1 MLQQRIQAL
10 INLKEI
16 LSFDNKEFAAVAQR
30 AEAENPWFTK
40 EFIQRSVNNI
50 RDSFLNE
57 NELIAFA
64 GNYPVSETIKNVG
77 IVLAGNI
84 PMVGMHDILCGVLS
98 GHQLQ
103 IKVSSKDS
111 VLIKFV
117 IHQLQEDNQEMAEKL
132 SIVEK
137 LSNCDAYIAT
147 GSNQSNV
154 YFEQYFGKRPNI
166 LRKSRSSVAILDGT
180 ESEEELIALGEDIH
194 YYFGLGCR
202 NVSKIYVPISYDFKP
217 LIESMKAYEYLA
229 NMHKYKNNID
239 YNLSLLLLNQQVYMS
254 TQSLL
259 LVEKESTHAAIS
271 VVHYEFY
278 NSADEVRKTLN
289 EREDVQA
296 IVSHQDI
303 PFGAAQKPSLTDFA
317 DGVDTMQFL
326 TNL

>member
-10 INLKEI
+10 LNLKET
-16 LSFDNKEFAAVAQR
+16 LRYEQEDFAKAAQR

-40 EFIQRSVNNI
+40 EFIELSIKNI
-50 RDSFLNE
+50 RDFFLDE

-64 GNYPVSETIKNVG
+64 GTYSAAESAKTVG

-84 PMVGMHDILCGVLS
+84 PLVGMHDILCGVLS

-111 VLIKFV
+111 VLMKFV
-117 IHQLQEDNQEMAEKL
+117 INQLKNDNEEIAKKL
-132 SIVEK
+132 SIVEQ

-166 LRKSRSSVAILDGT
+166 LRKSRSSVALLTGD
-180 ESEEELIALGEDIH
+180 ESKEELKALGEDIH

-202 NVSKIYVPISYDFKP
+202 NVSKLYVPKEYDFKP

-239 YNLSLLLLNQQVYMS
+239 YNLSLLLLNQQMYMS

-259 LVEKESTHAAIS
+259 LVEKEETHAPIS

-278 NSADEVRKTLN
+278 DSVDELRNKLN
-289 EREDVQA
+289 QRDDIQA
-296 IVSHQDI
+296 LVSKQDI

-317 DGVDTMQFL
+317 DGVDTMDFL
-326 TNL
+326 VNL